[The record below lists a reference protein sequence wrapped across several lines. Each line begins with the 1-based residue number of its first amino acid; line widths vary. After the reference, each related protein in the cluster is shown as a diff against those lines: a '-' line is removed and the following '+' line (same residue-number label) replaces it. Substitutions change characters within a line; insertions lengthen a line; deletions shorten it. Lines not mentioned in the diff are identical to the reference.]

1 MSSTIGHGLFGAT
14 LLMAARSCAPTA
26 TWLRR
31 PLWLVLF
38 MVAANLPDVDL
49 IVGMAFGHFGRFHG
63 GPTHSL
69 LFASA
74 AVLVAAAVMPAS
86 YRPVLPWL
94 AIAVFSHLLIDL
106 LSGAVIGWH
115 QSYGTRLLWPF
126 DDDRI
131 RAPFSLF
138 LGVENSTGGNLL
150 TSHNVWVVCV
160 EIISFLPLL
169 LGFWWLARSRR
180 AHAPAGQ
187 GAAHE

>member
-14 LLMAARSCAPTA
+14 LLMAARSFVPAA
-26 TWLRR
+26 SWLRR

-38 MVAANLPDVDL
+38 VAAANLPDVDL
-49 IVGMAFGHFGRFHG
+49 LVGMAFGHFGRFHG

-74 AVLVAAAVMPAS
+74 AVLAAAVVTPAP
-86 YRPVLPWL
+86 YRLALPWL
-94 AIAVFSHLLIDL
+94 AIAIFSHLLIDL

-150 TSHNVWVVCV
+150 TSHNVFVVCV
-160 EIISFLPLL
+160 EVISFLPLL
-169 LGFWWLARSRR
+169 LGFSWLARSRG
-180 AHAPAGQ
+180 AQVPAGK
-187 GAAHE
+187 AAGHE